1 MGNRPFARRF
11 AISGEVTGKDNH
23 YTYTVGDLPPFQVCD
38 HHRGQSQLKSGYVK
52 VFISRMIE
60 LGRYED

>member
-1 MGNRPFARRF
+1 VK
-11 AISGEVTGKDNH
+11 VTGKDNH

-60 LGRYED
+60 LGLYED